1 MIAFLG
7 LGRMGAPM
15 ARRLVAAGH
24 RTTVWNRT
32 PRTIDGAVTAPSPAA
47 AVADADLVIT
57 MLRDGDAVAS
67 VLAEA
72 LPGLRPGTT
81 VVEMSTIGPDAVARL
96 RALLPAEVR
105 LVDAPVL
112 GSVGP
117 AAEGTLT
124 VLAGGD
130 LSDLSGCRE
139 VLEVFGRVR
148 HAGPLGAGA
157 ALKLAVM
164 SALVPAQVLL
174 AETFAYADAAGVPRD
189 ALAEVLDGT
198 FLGPLA
204 ARLRQ
209 AAESAPTR
217 AGYALD
223 LAAKDLGLAAHPS
236 LTLAA
241 AARDRLLA
249 ATTAGHGDHDLTA
262 ALASGALPSPT
273 RVLAT
278 ETASGDAAPAPASS
292 APSSA
297 TASDDTRHAVRINP
311 PSIPAPA
318 GHYAHAIR
326 TGDLLFVS
334 GQAALDENGKVVGE
348 GDLAAQSE
356 FVFDCLERILA
367 DQGCTFHD
375 VVNMRSYLTDISRLR
390 EYGAV
395 RMRRMTGEPPTST
408 TVEVPRLFRPG
419 LLIEVD
425 VVAAI
430 PR

>member
-1 MIAFLG
+1 
-7 LGRMGAPM
+7 MGTPM

-24 RTTVWNRT
+24 ETTVWNRT
-32 PRTIDGAVTAPSPAA
+32 PRTIDGAATAPSPAA

-81 VVEMSTIGPDAVARL
+81 VVEMSTIGPGAVARL

-130 LSDLSGCRE
+130 LPDSCRA

-174 AETFAYADAAGVPRD
+174 AETFAYADAAGVDRD
-189 ALAEVLDGT
+189 ALAEVLGGT

-204 ARLRQ
+204 GRVRQ
-209 AAESAPTR
+209 AAAPSRT
-217 AGYALD
+217 GYALD

-249 ATTAGHGDHDLTA
+249 ASAAGHGDHDLTA
-262 ALASGALPSPT
+262 ALASGALSSPA
-273 RVLAT
+273 LSSPAGP
-278 ETASGDAAPAPASS
+278 ASGGTP
-292 APSSA
+292 
-297 TASDDTRHAVRINP
+297 HAVRINP

-334 GQAALDENGKVVGE
+334 GQAALDDDGKVVGE
-348 GDLAAQSE
+348 DDLGAQSE
-356 FVFDCLERILA
+356 FVFDCLERVLA
-367 DQGCTFHD
+367 DQGCTFDD
-375 VVNMRSYLTDISRLR
+375 VVNMRSYLTDISRLP
-390 EYGAV
+390 EYAAV
-395 RMRRMTGEPPTST
+395 RKRRMTGEPPTST